1 MSDKGKLREIEGRK
15 TSDLRSHLYD
25 GRVAEDNNNKEYNI
39 EPNKQ
44 ENMLVRLYIYHI
56 NYSSFKDYCIC

>member
-1 MSDKGKLREIEGRK
+1 MSDKGKPREIGGRK

-25 GRVAEDNNNKEYNI
+25 GRVAEDNKEYI

-44 ENMLVRLYIYHI
+44 ESVLVRLYIYGD
-56 NYSSFKDYCIC
+56 YSSFKSYCIC